1 MKDMKSNIE
10 PLRGAELV
18 DVSGGDDFETAW
30 GVMLGLAFIAGATGL
45 AAPLAGAIVIGAILS
60 AS

>member
-1 MKDMKSNIE
+1 MTDMKTNIE

-18 DVSGGDDFETAW
+18 DVSGGDAVETAW

-45 AAPLAGAIVIGAILS
+45 GAPLAGAIVIGAILT